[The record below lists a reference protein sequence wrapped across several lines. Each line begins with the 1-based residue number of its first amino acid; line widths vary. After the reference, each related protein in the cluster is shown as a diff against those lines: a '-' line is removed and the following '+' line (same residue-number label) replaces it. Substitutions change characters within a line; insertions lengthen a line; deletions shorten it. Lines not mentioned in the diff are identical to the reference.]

1 MFFHRPRYRYL
12 VPALAA
18 CFLLAAAAAQEPATA
33 PAAPARDGE
42 PRGSFGETIEVR
54 LIDVEVVVTDRRGNR
69 VSGLG
74 RDDFRLL
81 VDGREVPVAFFDE
94 VRDGR
99 YVAPGDLAL
108 AEGEAP
114 APLQPVETSYLL
126 FIDDYFTRPPHRNL
140 VLDGLE
146 DDLDAAG
153 PGDRFAVV
161 AWDGRRLEVLSDWS
175 TSRAALYDA
184 LAAARKR
191 KGWRA
196 VMEQR
201 GRSQDPRALARL
213 RAEQLGRT
221 YQAVTTALRTFAD
234 VPGRRVALLLA
245 GGWPYELNSLA
256 FGEDLLGRSRLFD
269 TRRPLARIA
278 DVANATGFTLYPID
292 VPGPEHTGGGITAA
306 EGNFDGRPFDTPL
319 RLGAEDGRF
328 AVAGGGGDPDAGGGL
343 GARLDGQLSDA
354 FATEFEGHLQ
364 EESLIRLAQW
374 TGGEALLDGRRQRA
388 LGPVVVDT
396 RSYYWLSFEHP
407 RRADGTRHGVE
418 VEVLRPDLS
427 VRTRAGFLDVSQ
439 GAEAEI
445 QAERALLLGG
455 GEDTLRVE
463 VTEPVRRGRRM
474 DVPFAVFIPLDEVT
488 VAPRRG
494 GGGRLRLELR
504 VAVEDERGDRSD
516 VSVQELDLP
525 LEPAMLELPAVA
537 YEAAVKLRRQEHVLV
552 FVLSDPASGRSW
564 LARHVVAP

>member
-1 MFFHRPRYRYL
+1 MFWHRPRYRFFL
-12 VPALAA
+12 LALAA

-54 LIDVEVVVTDRRGNR
+54 LIDVEVVVTDPRGNR

-99 YVAPGDLAL
+99 YVAPGELTVAD
-108 AEGEAP
+108 GRT
-114 APLQPVETSYLL
+114 PLPVQPVATSFLL
-126 FIDDYFTRPPHRNL
+126 FIDDYFTRPPYRNL

-146 DDLDAAG
+146 DDLATLG

-161 AWDGRRLEVLSDWS
+161 AYDGQRLEVLTDW
-175 TSRAALYDA
+175 TASRTALLDA

-191 KGWRA
+191 KGWKA
-196 VMEQR
+196 YMEQQ
-201 GRSQDPRALARL
+201 GRRADAQALAHL
-213 RAEQLGRT
+213 RASQLGRT
-221 YQAVTTALRTFAD
+221 YKAVATALRTFAD

-245 GGWPYELNSLA
+245 GGWPYELNSTA
-256 FGEDLLGRSRLFD
+256 FREELGYSRLFD
-269 TRRPLARIA
+269 TSRPLARIA

-292 VPGPEHTGGGITAA
+292 APGPENVGGGISA
-306 EGNFDGRPFDTPL
+306 EHRRSSPS
-319 RLGAEDGRF
+319 A
-328 AVAGGGGDPDAGGGL
+328 
-343 GARLDGQLSDA
+343 A
-354 FATEFEGHLQ
+354 FAADLEGSLQ
-364 EESLIRLAQW
+364 EESLMRLAEW

-407 RRADGTRHGVE
+407 RRADGTRHAVE

-427 VRTRAGFLDVSQ
+427 VRARAGFLDVSQ

-463 VTEPVRRGRRM
+463 VTEPVRRGRSM
-474 DVPFAVFIPLDEVT
+474 EVPFAVFIPLDEVT
-488 VAPRRG
+488 VTPRRG
-494 GGGRLRLELR
+494 GGGRARLELR
-504 VAVEDERGDRSD
+504 VAVEDERGDRAD
-516 VSVQELDLP
+516 VSVQKLDLP
-525 LEPAMLELPAVA
+525 LEPAMLQLEAVA
-537 YEAAVKLRRQEHVLV
+537 WEAAVKLRRKEHVLV

-564 LARHVVAP
+564 LARREVAP

>member
-1 MFFHRPRYRYL
+1 
-12 VPALAA
+12 
-18 CFLLAAAAAQEPATA
+18 
-33 PAAPARDGE
+33 
-42 PRGSFGETIEVR
+42 
-54 LIDVEVVVTDRRGNR
+54 
-69 VSGLG
+69 
-74 RDDFRLL
+74 
-81 VDGREVPVAFFDE
+81 

-245 GGWPYELNSLA
+245 GGWPYELNSVA
-256 FGEDLLGRSRLFD
+256 FGEDLLGSSRLFD

-292 VPGPEHTGGGITAA
+292 APGPENVGGGIRAD
-306 EGNFDGRPFDTPL
+306 EGNFGGGPIDTAL

-328 AVAGGGGDPDAGGGL
+328 AAAGGDDPDGGGL
-343 GARLDGQLSDA
+343 DARLDGQLSDA
-354 FATEFEGHLQ
+354 FEADFEGSLQ
-364 EESLIRLAQW
+364 EESLIRLAEW

-407 RRADGTRHGVE
+407 RRADGTRHDVE
-418 VEVLRPDLS
+418 VEVLREGLS
-427 VRTRAGFLDVSQ
+427 VRTRAGFLDVSR

-463 VTEPVRRGRRM
+463 VTEPVRRGRNM

-488 VAPRRG
+488 VTPRRG
-494 GGGRLRLELR
+494 GGGRVRLDLR
-504 VAVEDERGDRSD
+504 VAVEDERGDRAD
-516 VSVQELDLP
+516 VSVQKLDLP
-525 LEPAMLELPAVA
+525 LEPAMLELDAVA
-537 YEAAVKLRRQEHVLV
+537 WEAAVKLRRKEHVLV

-564 LARHVVAP
+564 LARREVAP

>member
-1 MFFHRPRYRYL
+1 MICRRTLRRLFFSSC
-12 VPALAA
+12 LAA
-18 CFLLAAAAAQEPATA
+18 LLATVPAAAQQAPPATA
-33 PAAPARDGE
+33 RDAE

-146 DDLDAAG
+146 EDLDAAG

-161 AWDGRRLEVLSDWS
+161 AYDGRRLEVLSDWS
-175 TSRAALYDA
+175 TSRADLYDA

-191 KGWRA
+191 KGWKA
-196 VMEQR
+196 YMELQ
-201 GRSQDPRALARL
+201 GVSQDPRARARL

-221 YQAVTTALRTFAD
+221 YKAVTTALRTFAD

-292 VPGPEHTGGGITAA
+292 APGPENVGGGITAVSGGSL
-306 EGNFDGRPFDTPL
+306 ESRLGG
-319 RLGAEDGRF
+319 LGAEDGRF
-328 AVAGGGGDPDAGGGL
+328 AVAGGGGDPDAGGDL
-343 GARLDGQLSDA
+343 GAQLDGQLSDA
-354 FATEFEGHLQ
+354 FATEFVGHLQ
-364 EESLIRLAQW
+364 EESLMRLAQW

-445 QAERALLLGG
+445 QTERALLLGG

-463 VTEPVRRGRRM
+463 VTEPVRSGRRM

-516 VSVQELDLP
+516 VSVQQLDLP